1 MNNEKFNVDC
11 FFPNSHIEIGN
22 FLYSELLDIYTSK
35 REIIFICVGTDR
47 CTGDSLGPLV
57 GYKSK
62 NFFKNLSKLN
72 IFIYGSLESPVHA
85 KNIVS
90 IIDKIKLSFKNPF
103 IVAIDSCLGPINNI
117 GKVFINNTPL
127 YPGLAVNK
135 DLPPVG
141 DLSITGIV
149 NISGNYEFL
158 ILQNT
163 RLFTV
168 MSLADCISNGIN
180 FFVNKIL
187 STKENILLN

>member
-1 MNNEKFNVDC
+1 MSNEEFNVDC
-11 FFPNSHIEIGN
+11 FFPNSHIDIGN
-22 FLYSELLDIYTSK
+22 FLYSELLDIYNSK

-117 GKVFINNTPL
+117 GKVFINKTPL

-135 DLPPVG
+135 DLPSVG

-149 NISGNYEFL
+149 NIAGNYEFL

-168 MSLADCISNGIN
+168 MSLADCISNGII
-180 FFVNKIL
+180 FFINKIL
-187 STKENILLN
+187 NTKENILLN

>member
-47 CTGDSLGPLV
+47 CTGDSLGSLV

-62 NFFKNLSKLN
+62 NFFKSLSKLN